1 MEIKIEG
8 NPGTGNT
15 FQEVHIGTVQNYV
28 PNATTVINYNGTD
41 GEWEQQKVKKARPKT
56 MKEML
61 DQDLID
67 TENIRKEILNYV
79 SCIRPLLKDEWKDK
93 YMQLW
98 EDILN
103 LDVVAE
109 KVYDPGKQKNT
120 NFNRKLVAAILHF
133 LDSRKIYKE
142 AYNATAMANALE
154 GDWEHSVR
162 RELAEDPSDEI
173 KEAIKKLM
181 KDKHY
186 V

>member
-15 FQEVHIGTVQNYV
+15 FQEVHIGMVQNYV

-41 GEWEQQKVKKARPKT
+41 GVEELPKNKKAGSKT
-56 MKEML
+56 MKDML
-61 DQDLID
+61 DQGLID

-98 EDILN
+98 EDILGM
-103 LDVVAE
+103 DVVSE

-133 LDSRKIYKE
+133 LDTCKIYKDPF
-142 AYNATAMANALE
+142 NATAMAKTLE

-162 RELAEDPSDEI
+162 RELADDPSDDI
-173 KEAIKKLM
+173 KTAIKNLLN
-181 KDKHY
+181 DKHY